1 MFCFVE
7 FSSWEAITL
16 NCIVLKT
23 VAGQWE
29 SGQMELHRE
38 EFDILTVVRFLSWG
52 LKDLLEQKQIAFNM
66 NIDDMTS
73 KLLASHH
80 VVGDKQRIV
89 QTLGDQSI

>member
-1 MFCFVE
+1 VK
-7 FSSWEAITL
+7 FSSWEATSL
-16 NCIVLKT
+16 NSHVVLWN

-29 SGQMELHRE
+29 VGQVELRRE

-52 LKDLLEQKQIAFNM
+52 LKDLLEQKQITFNM
-66 NIDDMTS
+66 TIDDKTN

-89 QTLGDQSI
+89 QTLGDQPP